1 MLVGLAVLWLAYDAA
16 RQPAKWQWA
25 SAKDDPVVASV
36 DDTPKAQQSQ
46 VIVPGPNDLDPKE
59 LSEFQ
64 SRVELITDRTAL
76 RPREMIAYWQLL
88 KWSQTQSL
96 AELEKRAKPEP
107 ALTQIWEQPQRYRA
121 QPIRLK
127 LHVRRVLDFDAP
139 ENPLKATR
147 VYEAMG
153 WTDQSKSLPYTVIC
167 LDKPENLPIGPE
179 VEAEVIFT
187 GYFLKIMTYTA
198 FDDTRRGTPLLLGK
212 LRVVGQPVLAKSVA
226 AKPWELWAG
235 GGVAAVMVIGLWRSF
250 RTRRPKV
257 GTQSKAAIAPNWVPF
272 AAEGDEAPQDHAA
285 AFNLLQP
292 AGTLPPANPP
302 QLTAQVSTP
311 SAPE

>member
-1 MLVGLAVLWLAYDAA
+1 MLVGLAVLWIAYDAA
-16 RQPAKWQWA
+16 RQPAMWQWA
-25 SAKDDPVVASV
+25 SAKDEPVAANV
-36 DDTPKAQQSQ
+36 DDTPKPSQ
-46 VIVPGPNDLDPKE
+46 PEIIVPGPNDLDPKE
-59 LSEFQ
+59 LGEFQ

-153 WTDQSKSLPYTVIC
+153 WTDQSKSLPYTVVC
-167 LDKPENLPIGPE
+167 LEKPDNLPIGPE
-179 VEAEVIFT
+179 VEAEVVFT

-212 LRVVGQPVLAKSVA
+212 LRVVGQPVRQKSVA

-235 GGVAAVMVIGLWRSF
+235 GGVVAMLLLSVWRLS
-250 RTRRPKV
+250 RSRRPKASMP
-257 GTQSKAAIAPNWVPF
+257 SKTSVAPNWEPF
-272 AAEGDEAPQDHAA
+272 PAEGYETPAEGLPS
-285 AFNLLQP
+285 FQP
-292 AGTLPPANPP
+292 AQAPNLPP
-302 QLTAQVSTP
+302 VSETTP
-311 SAPE
+311 TLN